1 MAHTDGFKAQPL
13 TPLEMAQ
20 EAALNCFEEA
30 DKDHNGT
37 LTFEE
42 FKAWFQSE
50 EEAEAEEGKVAPV
63 NDANTDDDQSDARAL
78 FDRFDNNQDGVLDF
92 IEVRNNRFCA

>member
-1 MAHTDGFKAQPL
+1 MSVFEAMAHTESFKAQPL

-20 EAALNCFEEA
+20 ETALNCFEEA

-42 FKAWFQSE
+42 FKEWFQSE
-50 EEAEAEEGKVAPV
+50 DEAQESTVVPA
-63 NDANTDDDQSDARAL
+63 NDNNEDDDSDARSL

-92 IEVRNNRFCA
+92 KEVRS